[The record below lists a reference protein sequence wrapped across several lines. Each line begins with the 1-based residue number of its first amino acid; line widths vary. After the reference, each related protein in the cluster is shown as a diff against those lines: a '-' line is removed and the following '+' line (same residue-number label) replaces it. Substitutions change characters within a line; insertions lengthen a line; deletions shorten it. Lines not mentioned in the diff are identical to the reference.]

1 MFRKYIIFF
10 VLQFFLFSAFA
21 DNIDFSGSIS
31 TSCSF
36 SNKTTGAID
45 VQNDRN
51 GNFYLGADGWIGTAS
66 SFDIAYDG
74 TPIFSVS
81 AVNSFQLSP
90 PNTPNVSFET
100 GVRFDNSAN
109 NINSTTSGANSFT
122 AGTKSF
128 LLDSG
133 ASFDTGHVSFIAT
146 ANSRFPVGNYQA
158 IAVITCQ

>member
-21 DNIDFSGSIS
+21 ENIDFAGSVS

-36 SNKTTGAID
+36 SNQTTGVIE
-45 VQNDRN
+45 VQNNSN

-74 TPIFSVS
+74 TPMFSIS
-81 AVNSFQLSP
+81 AVNSFQSSP
-90 PNTPNVSFET
+90 PNTPNVTFET
-100 GVRFDNSAN
+100 GIRFDNSAN

-122 AGTKSF
+122 TGTKSF
-128 LLDSG
+128 LLDPG

-146 ANSRFPVGNYQA
+146 AYSPFPVGNYQA